1 MRLKTLSL
9 FFVQWFL
16 DRQAV
21 VLMIFRTSFM
31 LENLLFI
38 HCGDKS
44 MLLRLT
50 SMGTKEV
57 NLLSNFQICTPDD
70 NKFHYNNSFFS
81 VEGKD

>member
-9 FFVQWFL
+9 IFVQWFL

-21 VLMIFRTSFM
+21 VLMSFRTSFM

-38 HCGDKS
+38 RCGDKS

-50 SMGTKEV
+50 SMSTKEV
-57 NLLSNFQICTPDD
+57 KLLSNFLIY